1 MPRVRR
7 SAALVNAQGL
17 HARPISKL
25 IEVARRHRA
34 ALTISCGDIRADG
47 RNMLQMLTLAAPSG
61 SVLEFDADGEDAE
74 ALVAE
79 LEKLV
84 ADRFQEE

>member
-7 SAALVNAQGL
+7 SASLVNAQGL
-17 HARPISKL
+17 HARPISKM

-34 ALTISCGDIRADG
+34 TLTVSCGELKADG
-47 RNMLQMLTLAAPSG
+47 RSMLQMLTLAAPSG

-84 ADRFQEE
+84 AERFHED